1 MTNDLTWCLSPHGK
15 SLTVARWVVK
25 NYKQDTY
32 ENGMPS
38 YKNGMQETWVTAS
51 EQIIEKL
58 LSRRLIRNSIQTP
71 DGTTLVSRGR
81 HDFVSYT
88 DANGKGYMVDGGL
101 EYLRRSANDDQ
112 INLDLYDDEPHDVQ
126 RDVVLWGTYGK
137 NGDQPLSYIS
147 VGAME
152 IAHLEAV
159 LRECNPATVIKNC
172 MEKELELRNGNV

>member
-32 ENGMPS
+32 ENGM
-38 YKNGMQETWVTAS
+38 QETWVTAS

-71 DGTTLVSRGR
+71 DGTILVSRHR

-101 EYLRRSANDDQ
+101 EYLRRSANNDYTS
-112 INLDLYDDEPHDVQ
+112 LDLYDDEPHEVQ
-126 RDVVLWGTYGK
+126 RDVSLWGTYGK

-147 VGAME
+147 VAEME
-152 IAHLEAV
+152 TAHLEAV
-159 LRECNPATVIKNC
+159 LRLCNPTTVIKNC
-172 MEKELELRNGNV
+172 MEKELEMRNG